1 MLGFALLCAAIVAT
15 GYGIVRRLYDAPRL
29 ELLVSGAL
37 AGTILWI
44 AANWALAITFT
55 LTRRNLLIVAGAFV
69 AAGIWSAATALPL
82 SVRWRAWS
90 VGAMV
95 AIALWCAFVLWRA
108 SVVPPASHDVLTYH
122 LPKAV
127 MMARAHGY
135 ERFDVPDFRIATFP
149 SNYELLLTDVLL
161 LGDGDRLTEWIGTVS
176 YLLLLGVVA
185 VAARRWWGQ
194 GVHVVASVMA
204 AAGAPLLLLHSGH
217 DKNDI
222 MTAAFAAAAL
232 LWSAR
237 WCAERGAMPAML
249 AIACGATAVGTK
261 ITAGPVVLGI
271 APFGIAAL
279 LRKPPRPKALTAA
292 LLFAVCAFL
301 LCGGW
306 VFLQNAQAK
315 TLPANVSSGVPMA
328 EYGQWSHLWKV
339 PIMMLRVSLGL
350 STEWPWPSENLFS
363 SHYGSVFG
371 LAALSLPL
379 CIWTY
384 RREGDEPLRRERTVA
399 GIAAA
404 IAFFILLPLIQY
416 PQLALPSILRYT
428 AFVLPV
434 IYGWTV
440 APLVRS
446 LAMSRF
452 RRYVHAV
459 MAVLVAIFASGRPAT
474 PRPSSTVWPDR
485 TTKSPF
491 TAPATPGFIPRTAP
505 RSREPSS
512 SSIPSKRSPP
522 TQNGS
527 PSTATRPTR
536 SSTRRSPA
544 TAASGSFTGS
554 SGTPRRCSAASAC
567 RSSRKK
573 KARGF
578 EPAGLHVYPGDV
590 LLSHAVARAVS
601 SAMRSLTAVFGM
613 GTGVS
618 SAL

>member
-217 DKNDI
+217 DKNDV

-459 MAVLVAIFASGRPAT
+459 MAVLVAIFAANAA
-474 PRPSSTVWPDR
+474 DMAMNDA
-485 TTKSPF
+485 F
-491 TAPATPGFIPRTAP
+491 APLPYARWCAEHPG
-505 RSREPSS
+505 
-512 SSIPSKRSPP
+512 
-522 TQNGS
+522 
-527 PSTATRPTR
+527 TR
-536 SSTRRSPA
+536 A
-544 TAASGSFTGS
+544 IFWS
-554 SGTPRRCSAASAC
+554 SGHAETVVDRLAGPHDKIAIHGAGDTWIYPAYGAA
-567 RSSRKK
+567 
-573 KARGF
+573 
-578 EPAGLHVYPGDV
+578 
-590 LLSHAVARAVS
+590 LSRAVVFVNS
-601 SAMRSLTAVFGM
+601 VEEIPADAEWVAIDSNPADTQLYEALARDRRFRLVYRQQRDAQAVFRRV
-613 GTGVS
+613 GVQIEQKEKGPRV
-618 SAL
+618 